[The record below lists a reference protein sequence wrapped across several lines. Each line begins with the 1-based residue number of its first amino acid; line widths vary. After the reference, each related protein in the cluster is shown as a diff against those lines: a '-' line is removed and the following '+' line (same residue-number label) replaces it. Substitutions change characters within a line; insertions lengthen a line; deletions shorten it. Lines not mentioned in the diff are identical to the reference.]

1 MNLSSSRLSMKLGWY
16 LQIVIFFPF
25 HQILDSTERALE
37 HCLNRTSHVNVQAVE
52 GSKTTCFDLASY
64 LCYDKHVCHG
74 CSSHSNYLTI
84 TSPTHQA
91 LFMISKAQVLEKHS
105 Y

>member
-1 MNLSSSRLSMKLGWY
+1 MNLSSSRLSMKLAWY
-16 LQIVIFFPF
+16 LQIVIFSPF
-25 HQILDSTERALE
+25 QILDSTERALE
-37 HCLNRTSHVNVQAVE
+37 HRLNRTSHVNVQAVE

-74 CSSHSNYLTI
+74 CSCNSSYLTI

-91 LFMISKAQVLEKHS
+91 LFMISRAQVLEKHS